1 MPRLFS
7 AYVIVDWSA
16 ASKPTTGADS
26 VWIGVLK
33 RDVRFRLAFEAF
45 NPSTRQEAEV
55 KLVGKEQKRDIEAFN
70 AETTRLGAL
79 KDFLPT
85 NPEGLA
91 QLVRDAIRDA
101 LQTDLSPIINA
112 NANNLDIDGNA
123 GGQGQ
128 GQVSD
133 GAQPATG
140 AGNLPMPRGARQAHD
155 GNWYVE
161 DPTRDGKYL
170 RVEPKTGGPV

>member
-1 MPRLFS
+1 M
-7 AYVIVDWSA
+7 
-16 ASKPTTGADS
+16 
-26 VWIGVLK
+26 
-33 RDVRFRLAFEAF
+33 
-45 NPSTRQEAEV
+45 
-55 KLVGKEQKRDIEAFN
+55 
-70 AETTRLGAL
+70 
-79 KDFLPT
+79 
-85 NPEGLA
+85 
-91 QLVRDAIRDA
+91 RDAIRDA